1 MTIETRSKDSRAPDG
16 MHEHVEQDLEFVID
30 YSSVVIHEPEVEL
43 SSPTAEEEDHPP
55 GWAFF

>member
-1 MTIETRSKDSRAPDG
+1 MTIEIRSKDSSVMDG
-16 MHEHVEQDLEFVID
+16 MRKHVAQDMGFVID

-43 SSPTAEEEDHPP
+43 SSPTAEEKDRPP